1 MRELQ
6 AYIRKEGQ
14 VLSEQVLKVNS
25 FLNHQVD
32 PNLVM
37 DIGKTIAERYKD
49 AGITKIVT
57 IEASGIHIAFAA
69 ALSLGV
75 PFLYAKKSKA
85 ITQSNEVYA
94 ASVYSFTRQQ
104 TYQITISKEFLA
116 SGDKV
121 LIVDDILAEGAGV
134 RGLGEIIQ
142 AAGCELVGVSVVI
155 EKVFRTAERCWMMLE
170 YRSMHSPASL
180 RCRQR
185 KASSSSQKS
194 PSRGIC
200 SRVK

>member
-32 PNLVM
+32 PDLIMN
-37 DIGKTIAERYKD
+37 IGKTIAERYQD

-75 PFLYAKKSKA
+75 PFVYAKKSKA
-85 ITQSNEVYA
+85 ITQSNEVHA

-104 TYQITISKEFLA
+104 TYQITISKEFLN
-116 SGDKV
+116 SDDKV

-134 RGLGEIIQ
+134 RGLREIMEE
-142 AAGCELVGVSVVI
+142 AGCELIAVSVVI
-155 EKVFRTAERCWMMLE
+155 EKSFQNGRKMLDDAGIPV
-170 YRSMHSPASL
+170 YALARIASMSPE
-180 RCRQR
+180 
-185 KASSSSQKS
+185 K
-194 PSRGIC
+194 GIEFITEETI
-200 SRVK
+200 KGDM